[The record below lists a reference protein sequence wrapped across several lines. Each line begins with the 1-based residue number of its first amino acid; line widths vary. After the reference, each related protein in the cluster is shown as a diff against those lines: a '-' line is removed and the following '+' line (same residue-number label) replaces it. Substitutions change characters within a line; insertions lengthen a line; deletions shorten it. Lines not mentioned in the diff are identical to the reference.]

1 MMMRLAIGLAFVALV
16 LVAITPHA
24 GGAPLE
30 GRTPKGVKYRFEQ
43 RPKVREIAVT
53 YMFRD
58 PSLAT
63 PQGFRNVSY
72 GHPAAL
78 VGGSAGEERETVLR
92 KLREAQVQS
101 GTIVP
106 FRGFMGGT
114 LVFPADKLD
123 LAGAVLADVFQKP
136 AYPKQALAER
146 YTNVLKSWRDKFAKE
161 PLNQI
166 QAAAMEVLLVDYPH
180 RRELLIP
187 SKDDIKPPSREDL
200 LAWHKKVIGR
210 NNVIVAV
217 AGNVSEGD
225 AGAFIDRVFGGLPEV
240 EVQRELAE
248 PELRVVHGTIKI
260 EGKVSQVYV
269 RTYALVPRFNE
280 DLEKAI
286 ALAVAVQAF
295 GSGPES
301 LLHRSIREDLG
312 AAYSTS
318 AVLTQL
324 TPGVGLFVTTLQL
337 DAEKAPAAIA
347 RLKAEYDDL
356 MARGIDESQV
366 KTVTEALK
374 KVELD
379 RPPLSRAVNL
389 LQYEVRNLSTER
401 VRELIKLFDQ
411 IRAER
416 INELIREI
424 LPKGLLTVVLAPA
437 SVSLPADCTIKELAE
452 AAKCMLEKQ
461 TSETKRSD

>member
-1 MMMRLAIGLAFVALV
+1 
-16 LVAITPHA
+16 
-24 GGAPLE
+24 
-30 GRTPKGVKYRFEQ
+30 
-43 RPKVREIAVT
+43 
-53 YMFRD
+53 
-58 PSLAT
+58 
-63 PQGFRNVSY
+63 
-72 GHPAAL
+72 
-78 VGGSAGEERETVLR
+78 
-92 KLREAQVQS
+92 
-101 GTIVP
+101 
-106 FRGFMGGT
+106 
-114 LVFPADKLD
+114 
-123 LAGAVLADVFQKP
+123 
-136 AYPKQALAER
+136 
-146 YTNVLKSWRDKFAKE
+146 
-161 PLNQI
+161 
-166 QAAAMEVLLVDYPH
+166 MEVLLVDYPH
-180 RRELLIP
+180 RREFLIP

-217 AGNVSEGD
+217 AGNVGEGD

-260 EGKVSQVYV
+260 EGKVSQEYV

-347 RLKAEYDDL
+347 RLKAEYDGL

-374 KVELD
+374 KAELD

-411 IRAER
+411 IRAR
-416 INELIREI
+416 
-424 LPKGLLTVVLAPA
+424 
-437 SVSLPADCTIKELAE
+437 ADK
-452 AAKCMLEKQ
+452 
-461 TSETKRSD
+461 

>member
-1 MMMRLAIGLAFVALV
+1 
-16 LVAITPHA
+16 
-24 GGAPLE
+24 
-30 GRTPKGVKYRFEQ
+30 
-43 RPKVREIAVT
+43 
-53 YMFRD
+53 MFRD

-136 AYPKQALAER
+136 AYPKEALAER

-166 QAAAMEVLLVDYPH
+166 QAAAMEVLLADNPH

-217 AGNVSEGD
+217 AGNVREGD

-248 PELRVVHGTIKI
+248 PELRVIHGTIKI

-269 RTYALVPRFNE
+269 RTYALVPRS
-280 DLEKAI
+280 
-286 ALAVAVQAF
+286 VAVQAF

-301 LLHRSIREDLG
+301 LLYQSIRGDLG

-318 AVLTQL
+318 AALTQL

-347 RLKAEYDDL
+347 RLKAEYDGL

-374 KVELD
+374 KAELD

-389 LQYEVRNLSTER
+389 LQYEVRKLSIER

-424 LPKGLLTVVLAPA
+424 LPKGLLMVVLAPA

-461 TSETKRSD
+461 TSETKRGD